1 MGDALEGM
9 FAGMREGLIHF
20 VSAAGPW
27 AFPGMVLFAM
37 VLGFTFR
44 DKVVSTAGLITI
56 LAFAALAVT
65 VRAVQLG
72 RF

>member
-1 MGDALEGM
+1 MGDGLQRLFG
-9 FAGMREGLIHF
+9 GMREGLIDAVH
-20 VSAAGPW
+20 AAGPW
-27 AFPGMVLFAM
+27 AFPGLVVLVI

>member
-9 FAGMREGLIHF
+9 FAGMREGLVHL
-20 VSAAGPW
+20 VQVAGPW
-27 AFPGMVLFAM
+27 AFPGMVVFAL
-37 VLGFTFR
+37 VLAFTFR

-56 LAFAALAVT
+56 LALAALAVT

>member
-1 MGDALEGM
+1 MGDGLQRLFG
-9 FAGMREGLIHF
+9 GMREGLIDAVH
-20 VSAAGPW
+20 VAGPW
-27 AFPGMVLFAM
+27 AFPGLVVLVM

-56 LAFAALAVT
+56 LAVAALAVT